1 MAKITKSTGSGRGG
15 IFLDEC
21 STKFELL
28 GSPWIYTSP
37 HAEWNTP
44 AIHGIVKK
52 FKKKEI
58 IIHSGE
64 QIDCIYYLNKG
75 RIKTVATSPSGSQKI
90 LWYIEAGCIFG
101 ETAFFN
107 QKPCDYNF
115 LAITDCEVYIF
126 PKDIIIQEIIPKS
139 PDLTLSIIRTLSRKV
154 HILSTQVE
162 DCVFS
167 KPLIRVAKLI
177 YLLYQGH
184 ILIDNKE
191 TSTIPLTQEDIA
203 STLGMHRVT
212 VNQVL
217 KHLKGLQ
224 ALEDHTHLIIVKDVK
239 ILKEI
244 FNEK

>member
-1 MAKITKSTGSGRGG
+1 M
-15 IFLDEC
+15 DEY
-21 STKFELL
+21 SEGFELL
-28 GSPWIYTSP
+28 GSPWIRKST
-37 HAEWNTP
+37 HTEWNTLT
-44 AIHGIVKK
+44 IHGVLKQ

-64 QIDCIYYLNKG
+64 HIDCIYYLKKG
-75 RIKTVATSPSGSQKI
+75 RIKTVALSPSGSQKI
-90 LWYIEAGCIFG
+90 LWYIDAGCIFG

-115 LAITDCEVYIF
+115 LAMADCEVYIY
-126 PKDIIIQEIIPKS
+126 PKDIVMQEIIPKY
-139 PDLTLSIIRTLSRKV
+139 PELTLSIIRTLSRKV

-162 DCVFS
+162 DCVFN

-184 ILIDNKE
+184 ILTDKNG
-191 TSTIPLTQEDIA
+191 TATISLSQEDIA

-217 KHLKGLQ
+217 KHLKELQ
-224 ALEDHTHLIIVKDVK
+224 ALEDHTHLIIVKDLEK
-239 ILKEI
+239 LKEI
-244 FNEK
+244 FTER